1 MKSSIISIIIG
12 AIQVAIAATPAATVT
27 PPSEYL
33 AGLTS
38 LSAETPFETDR
49 KTITATIT
57 GYSSTE
63 DQTDSTPFVTASNTT
78 VRDGVVAANFLP
90 IGTKIQIP
98 KIFGNK
104 VFVVE
109 DRMHQRFNDRIDIW
123 FADRELAKQF
133 GLRKATVVVFES

>member
-12 AIQVAIAATPAATVT
+12 AIQVAIAAAPTGAVN
-27 PPSEYL
+27 PPHEYL
-33 AGLTS
+33 AELVS
-38 LSAETPFETDR
+38 VIAETPFETDR
-49 KTITATIT
+49 KTITATLT
-57 GYSSTE
+57 GYSSTV
-63 DQTDSTPFVTASNTT
+63 DQTDDTPFLTASNTS

-98 KIFGNK
+98 KLFGNK

-133 GLRKATVVVFES
+133 GLRKATVVVFEG